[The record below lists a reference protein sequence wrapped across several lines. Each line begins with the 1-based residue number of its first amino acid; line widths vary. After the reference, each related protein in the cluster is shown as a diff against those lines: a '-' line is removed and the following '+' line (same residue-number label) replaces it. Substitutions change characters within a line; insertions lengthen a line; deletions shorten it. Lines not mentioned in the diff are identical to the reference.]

1 MRPPSTPSMNA
12 SDKRHRGDA
21 DGRES
26 TLRVRLSSRPDTV
39 LLLPLSSVSHVPTP
53 ARKRSGH
60 GAVKFTLCPA
70 CEGPDPAAECARG
83 TSCPFVHAA
92 IAGAPEF
99 QPHERGAA
107 QRGEYER
114 FEPGTTAA
122 LMYPSGGIIA
132 VPSETLLRTRAHV
145 GVRRVLS
152 VCEHFATKGRCDR
165 GAVCSFAH
173 PLTPSPGSAGA
184 APRSPPEAATG
195 PCEYHQH
202 HHTPNPSSVGA
213 QQVLAASPPAVVVSG
228 GGAVASLR
236 PADHL
241 SVLMQQLGQGH
252 GPAAVDPSPS
262 AHAVLLACHGTH
274 PRQHRN
280 TRTGETLPPPSPP
293 SALGGSGC
301 GAAGAHGSD
310 EQRHGPTVNQ
320 RRVRHYP
327 YDAQPRCDDPAS

>member
-202 HHTPNPSSVGA
+202 HHHTTNPASRPHP
-213 QQVLAASPPAVVVSG
+213 VLVASPPTMVGAG
-228 GGAVASLR
+228 GVAL
-236 PADHL
+236 DHL
-241 SVLMQQLGQGH
+241 TTSLQHVGPWR
-252 GPAAVDPSPS
+252 GPAAVAPSPS
-262 AHAVLLACHGTH
+262 AHAVLLACSSTQ
-274 PRQHRN
+274 PQQQRIA
-280 TRTGETLPPPSPP
+280 ETLPPPSPP
-293 SALGGSGC
+293 SALDGSGC
-301 GAAGAHGSD
+301 AHGGD
-310 EQRHGPTVNQ
+310 EKRDGPTVNQ